1 MKNQKMKETL
11 RQISKKAGALV
22 LATAIVLGGGTYVYN
37 QQNPVPELVT
47 YIDEDSVVQIQED
60 ETPLASPKVTKS
72 TKTTKSTK
80 KISLKSAASKT
91 YAQKGK
97 TTTKKKTT
105 KTKSAKKTV
114 TTVTVTVTS
123 ITNNYKKGSKI
134 NTQVTTVKTTVTK
147 TTVTNTAAPVTT
159 PVTDGTVAVTQIA
172 PAADKRVLNAFQKL
186 GFQVVIQ
193 SNVPYS
199 GLCDA
204 ETRTITLKQADE
216 TVYHELGHF
225 LAFIAGLQGVDR
237 HLYEAGAVDGIK
249 NRWQELWYITLP
261 SMKSMLMFGAVQ
273 AITGAFGFGAIVD
286 ALCGNPSVDYCAWTL
301 THHLNEYMT
310 TRFEFGYASAIS
322 LVLFLLCFGSNIAV
336 QKFLSKVG
344 Q

>member
-1 MKNQKMKETL
+1 MKNQKVKETL

-114 TTVTVTVTS
+114 TTETVTVTS

-147 TTVTNTAAPVTT
+147 TTVTNTAAPVTA

-225 LAFIAGLQGVDR
+225 LAFVAGNIDTSAAFQQIFQN
-237 HLYEAGAVDGIK
+237 E
-249 NRWQELWYITLP
+249 
-261 SMKSMLMFGAVQ
+261 KSKYTAY
-273 AITGAFGFGAIVD
+273 D
-286 ALCGNPSVDYCAWTL
+286 K
-301 THHLNEYMT
+301 
-310 TRFEFGYASAIS
+310 GYALQNSAEYFAQSFRDYTENPAALKASRPQTYAAIQQALS
-322 LVLFLLCFGSNIAV
+322 RVTDAQVANLLRVYRAV
-336 QKFLSKVG
+336 WG
-344 Q
+344 N

>member
-80 KISLKSAASKT
+80 KISLKSASSRT
-91 YAQKGK
+91 YTQKGK

-105 KTKSAKKTV
+105 KIKSAKKTV
-114 TTVTVTVTS
+114 TTETVTVTS

-147 TTVTNTAAPVTT
+147 TTVTNTAEPVTT
-159 PVTDGTVAVTQIA
+159 PVTNGTVAVTQIA

-199 GLCDA
+199 GLFAADKA
-204 ETRTITLKQADE
+204 TITLKEADAD
-216 TVYHELGHF
+216 VAYHELGHF
-225 LAFIAGLQGVDR
+225 LAFIAGNVDR
-237 HLYEAGAVDGIK
+237 SSAFQQIFQNEKSKYTAYDKGYVLQNSEEYFAQSFRDYTENPAALKASRPQTYAAIQQALSRVTDAQVANVLRIYGASWGI
-249 NRWQELWYITLP
+249 N
-261 SMKSMLMFGAVQ
+261 
-273 AITGAFGFGAIVD
+273 
-286 ALCGNPSVDYCAWTL
+286 
-301 THHLNEYMT
+301 
-310 TRFEFGYASAIS
+310 
-322 LVLFLLCFGSNIAV
+322 
-336 QKFLSKVG
+336 
-344 Q
+344 

>member
-186 GFQVVIQ
+186 GFQVIIQ
-193 SNVPYS
+193 SGVPYS

-225 LAFIAGLQGVDR
+225 LAFVAGNIDTSAAFQQIFQNEKSKYTAYDKGYVLQNSAEYFAQSFWDYTKNPAALKASRPQTYAAIQQALSRVTDAQVANLLR
-237 HLYEAGAVDGIK
+237 VYRAV
-249 NRWQELWYITLP
+249 W
-261 SMKSMLMFGAVQ
+261 
-273 AITGAFGFGAIVD
+273 
-286 ALCGNPSVDYCAWTL
+286 GN
-301 THHLNEYMT
+301 
-310 TRFEFGYASAIS
+310 
-322 LVLFLLCFGSNIAV
+322 
-336 QKFLSKVG
+336 
-344 Q
+344 

>member
-80 KISLKSAASKT
+80 KISLKSASSRT
-91 YAQKGK
+91 YTQKGK

-105 KTKSAKKTV
+105 KIKSAQKTV
-114 TTVTVTVTS
+114 TTETVTVTS

-159 PVTDGTVAVTQIA
+159 PVTNGTVAVTQIA

-199 GLCDA
+199 GLFAADKA
-204 ETRTITLKQADE
+204 TITLKEADAG
-216 TVYHELGHF
+216 VAYHELGHF
-225 LAFIAGLQGVDR
+225 LAFIAGNVDR
-237 HLYEAGAVDGIK
+237 SSAFQQIFQNEKSKYTAYDKGYVLQNSEEYFAQSFRDYTENPAALKASRPQTYAAIQQALSRVTDAQVANVLRIYGARWGI
-249 NRWQELWYITLP
+249 N
-261 SMKSMLMFGAVQ
+261 
-273 AITGAFGFGAIVD
+273 
-286 ALCGNPSVDYCAWTL
+286 
-301 THHLNEYMT
+301 
-310 TRFEFGYASAIS
+310 
-322 LVLFLLCFGSNIAV
+322 
-336 QKFLSKVG
+336 
-344 Q
+344 

>member
-1 MKNQKMKETL
+1 MKNQEMKETL

-114 TTVTVTVTS
+114 TTETVTVTS

-147 TTVTNTAAPVTT
+147 TTVTNTAEPVTT
-159 PVTDGTVAVTQIA
+159 PVTNGTVAVTQIA

-193 SNVPYS
+193 SDVPYS

-204 ETRTITLKQADE
+204 KTRTITLKQADAD
-216 TVYHELGHF
+216 VAYHELGHF
-225 LAFIAGLQGVDR
+225 LAFIAGNVDR
-237 HLYEAGAVDGIK
+237 SSAFQQIFQNE
-249 NRWQELWYITLP
+249 
-261 SMKSMLMFGAVQ
+261 KSKYTAY
-273 AITGAFGFGAIVD
+273 D
-286 ALCGNPSVDYCAWTL
+286 K
-301 THHLNEYMT
+301 
-310 TRFEFGYASAIS
+310 GYALQNSAEYFAQSFRDYTENPAALKASRPQTYAAIQQALS
-322 LVLFLLCFGSNIAV
+322 RVTDAQVANLLRVYRAV
-336 QKFLSKVG
+336 WG
-344 Q
+344 N

>member
-80 KISLKSAASKT
+80 KISLKSASSRT
-91 YAQKGK
+91 YTQKGK

-105 KTKSAKKTV
+105 KIKSAKKTV
-114 TTVTVTVTS
+114 TTETVTVTS

-159 PVTDGTVAVTQIA
+159 PVTNGTVAVTQIA

-199 GLCDA
+199 GLFAADKA
-204 ETRTITLKQADE
+204 TITLKQADAD
-216 TVYHELGHF
+216 VAYHELGHF
-225 LAFIAGLQGVDR
+225 LAFIAGNVDR
-237 HLYEAGAVDGIK
+237 SSAFQQIFQNEKSKYTAYDKGYVLQNSEEYFAQSFRDYTKNPAALKASRPQTYAAIQQALSRVTDAQVANLLRVYRAV
-249 NRWQELWYITLP
+249 W
-261 SMKSMLMFGAVQ
+261 
-273 AITGAFGFGAIVD
+273 
-286 ALCGNPSVDYCAWTL
+286 GN
-301 THHLNEYMT
+301 
-310 TRFEFGYASAIS
+310 
-322 LVLFLLCFGSNIAV
+322 
-336 QKFLSKVG
+336 
-344 Q
+344 

>member
-225 LAFIAGLQGVDR
+225 LAFVAGNIDTSAAFQQIFQNEKSKYTAYDKGYVLQNSAEYFAQSFWDYTKNPAALKASRPQTYAAIQQALSRVTDAQVANLLR
-237 HLYEAGAVDGIK
+237 VYRAV
-249 NRWQELWYITLP
+249 W
-261 SMKSMLMFGAVQ
+261 
-273 AITGAFGFGAIVD
+273 
-286 ALCGNPSVDYCAWTL
+286 GN
-301 THHLNEYMT
+301 
-310 TRFEFGYASAIS
+310 
-322 LVLFLLCFGSNIAV
+322 
-336 QKFLSKVG
+336 
-344 Q
+344 

>member
-47 YIDEDSVVQIQED
+47 YVDEDSVVQIQED
-60 ETPLASPKVTKS
+60 ETPLASPQVTKS

-80 KISLKSAASKT
+80 KIPLKSASSRT
-91 YAQKGK
+91 YTQKGK

-114 TTVTVTVTS
+114 TTTTVTVTS

-134 NTQVTTVKTTVTK
+134 KTQVTTVKTTITK
-147 TTVTNTAAPVTT
+147 TTVTNTAAPTTTRPIT
-159 PVTDGTVAVTQIA
+159 PVTNGTVAVTQIA

-193 SNVPYS
+193 SDVPYS

-204 ETRTITLKQADE
+204 KTRTITLKQADAD
-216 TVYHELGHF
+216 VAYHELGHF
-225 LAFIAGLQGVDR
+225 LAFIAGNVDR
-237 HLYEAGAVDGIK
+237 SSAFQQIFQNE
-249 NRWQELWYITLP
+249 
-261 SMKSMLMFGAVQ
+261 KSKYTAY
-273 AITGAFGFGAIVD
+273 D
-286 ALCGNPSVDYCAWTL
+286 K
-301 THHLNEYMT
+301 
-310 TRFEFGYASAIS
+310 GYALQNSAEYFAQSFRDYTKNPAALKASRPQTYAAIQQALS
-322 LVLFLLCFGSNIAV
+322 RVTDAQVANLLRVYRAV
-336 QKFLSKVG
+336 WG
-344 Q
+344 N

>member
-114 TTVTVTVTS
+114 TTETVTVTS

-147 TTVTNTAAPVTT
+147 TTVTNTTVTNTAEPVTT
-159 PVTDGTVAVTQIA
+159 PVTNGTVAVTQIA

-193 SNVPYS
+193 SGVPYS

-225 LAFIAGLQGVDR
+225 LAFVAGNIDTSAAFQQIFQNEKSKYTAYDKGYVLQNSEEYFAQSFRDYTENPAALKASRPQTYAAIQQALSRVTDAQVANLLR
-237 HLYEAGAVDGIK
+237 VYRAV
-249 NRWQELWYITLP
+249 W
-261 SMKSMLMFGAVQ
+261 
-273 AITGAFGFGAIVD
+273 
-286 ALCGNPSVDYCAWTL
+286 GN
-301 THHLNEYMT
+301 
-310 TRFEFGYASAIS
+310 
-322 LVLFLLCFGSNIAV
+322 
-336 QKFLSKVG
+336 
-344 Q
+344 

>member
-47 YIDEDSVVQIQED
+47 YVDEDGTVEIQEE
-60 ETPLASPKVTKS
+60 ETPLAAPKVTKS
-72 TKTTKSTK
+72 IKTTKSTK
-80 KISLKSAASKT
+80 KISLKSAAAKT

-105 KTKSAKKTV
+105 KTKSSTS
-114 TTVTVTVTS
+114 TTTTETVTVTS
-123 ITNNYKKGSKI
+123 VTNNYKKGSKI

-147 TTVTNTAAPVTT
+147 TVTSTAKPTTATPTTTVK
-159 PVTDGTVAVTQIA
+159 DGTVAVTQIA

-186 GFQVVIQ
+186 GFQVVIK
-193 SNVPYS
+193 SSVPYS

-204 ETRTITLKQADE
+204 RTRTLTLKQADA

-225 LAFIAGLQGVDR
+225 LAFVAGNVDTSAAFQQIFNNEKSKYTAFNKAYVLQNSSEYFAESFR
-237 HLYEAGAVDGIK
+237 NYTENPAALKASRPQTYAAI
-249 NRWQELWYITLP
+249 Q
-261 SMKSMLMFGAVQ
+261 Q
-273 AITGAFGFGAIVD
+273 A
-286 ALCGNPSVDYCAWTL
+286 
-301 THHLNEYMT
+301 
-310 TRFEFGYASAIS
+310 
-322 LVLFLLCFGSNIAV
+322 
-336 QKFLSKVG
+336 LSKVTDTQIANLLRVYG
-344 Q
+344 AVWGK

>member
-114 TTVTVTVTS
+114 TTETVTVTS

-147 TTVTNTAAPVTT
+147 TTVTNTAAPVTA

-225 LAFIAGLQGVDR
+225 LAFVAGNIDTSAAFQQIFQNEKSKYTAYDKGYVLQNSAEYFAQSFRDYTENPAALKASRPQTYAAIQQALSRVTDAQVANLLR
-237 HLYEAGAVDGIK
+237 VYRAV
-249 NRWQELWYITLP
+249 W
-261 SMKSMLMFGAVQ
+261 
-273 AITGAFGFGAIVD
+273 
-286 ALCGNPSVDYCAWTL
+286 GN
-301 THHLNEYMT
+301 
-310 TRFEFGYASAIS
+310 
-322 LVLFLLCFGSNIAV
+322 
-336 QKFLSKVG
+336 
-344 Q
+344 

>member
-37 QQNPVPELVT
+37 QQKPVPELVT
-47 YIDEDSVVQIQED
+47 YVDEDSVVQIQED
-60 ETPLASPKVTKS
+60 ETPLASPQVTKS

-80 KISLKSAASKT
+80 KIPLKSASSRT
-91 YAQKGK
+91 YTQKGK

-114 TTVTVTVTS
+114 TTTTVTVTS

-134 NTQVTTVKTTVTK
+134 KTQVTTVKTTITK
-147 TTVTNTAAPVTT
+147 TTVTNTAAPTTTRPITHVTN
-159 PVTDGTVAVTQIA
+159 GTVAVTQIA

-204 ETRTITLKQADE
+204 QTRTITLKQADE

-225 LAFIAGLQGVDR
+225 LAFIAGNIDTSAAFQQIFQNEKSKYTAYDKGYVLQNSAEYFAQSFRDYTENPAALKASRPQTYAAIQQALSRVTDAQIANLLR
-237 HLYEAGAVDGIK
+237 VYGA
-249 NRWQELWYITLP
+249 RW
-261 SMKSMLMFGAVQ
+261 
-273 AITGAFGFGAIVD
+273 
-286 ALCGNPSVDYCAWTL
+286 GN
-301 THHLNEYMT
+301 
-310 TRFEFGYASAIS
+310 
-322 LVLFLLCFGSNIAV
+322 
-336 QKFLSKVG
+336 
-344 Q
+344 

>member
-1 MKNQKMKETL
+1 MKNQEMKETL

-80 KISLKSAASKT
+80 KISLKSASSRT
-91 YAQKGK
+91 YTQKGK

-105 KTKSAKKTV
+105 KIKSAKKTV
-114 TTVTVTVTS
+114 TTETVTVTS

-147 TTVTNTAAPVTT
+147 TTVTNTTVTNTAEPVTT
-159 PVTDGTVAVTQIA
+159 PVTNGTVAVTQIA

-193 SNVPYS
+193 SDVPYS

-204 ETRTITLKQADE
+204 KTRTITLKQADAD
-216 TVYHELGHF
+216 VAYHELGHF
-225 LAFIAGLQGVDR
+225 LAFIAGNVDR
-237 HLYEAGAVDGIK
+237 SSAFQQIFQNE
-249 NRWQELWYITLP
+249 
-261 SMKSMLMFGAVQ
+261 KSKYTAY
-273 AITGAFGFGAIVD
+273 D
-286 ALCGNPSVDYCAWTL
+286 K
-301 THHLNEYMT
+301 
-310 TRFEFGYASAIS
+310 GYALQNSAEYFAQSFRDYTKNPAALKASRPQTYAAIQQALS
-322 LVLFLLCFGSNIAV
+322 RVTDAQVANVLRIYGASWGIN
-336 QKFLSKVG
+336 
-344 Q
+344 

>member
-80 KISLKSAASKT
+80 KNSLKSASSRT
-91 YAQKGK
+91 YARKGK

-105 KTKSAKKTV
+105 KIKSAKKTV
-114 TTVTVTVTS
+114 TTETVTVTS

-147 TTVTNTAAPVTT
+147 TTVTNTTVTNTAEPVTT
-159 PVTDGTVAVTQIA
+159 PVTNGTVAVTQIA

-225 LAFIAGLQGVDR
+225 LAFVAGNIDTSAAFQQIFQNEKSKYTAYDKGYVLQNSAEYFAQSFRDYTENPAALKASRPQTYAAIQQALSRVTDAQVANLLR
-237 HLYEAGAVDGIK
+237 VYRAV
-249 NRWQELWYITLP
+249 W
-261 SMKSMLMFGAVQ
+261 
-273 AITGAFGFGAIVD
+273 
-286 ALCGNPSVDYCAWTL
+286 GN
-301 THHLNEYMT
+301 
-310 TRFEFGYASAIS
+310 
-322 LVLFLLCFGSNIAV
+322 
-336 QKFLSKVG
+336 
-344 Q
+344 

>member
-60 ETPLASPKVTKS
+60 ETPLASPQVTKS

-91 YAQKGK
+91 YTQKGK

-105 KTKSAKKTV
+105 KIKSAKKTV
-114 TTVTVTVTS
+114 TTETVTVTS

-147 TTVTNTAAPVTT
+147 TTVTNTAEPVTT
-159 PVTDGTVAVTQIA
+159 PVTNGTVAVTQIA

-186 GFQVVIQ
+186 GFQVIIQ
-193 SNVPYS
+193 SGVPYS

-225 LAFIAGLQGVDR
+225 LAFVAGNIDTSAAFQQIFQNEKSKYTAYDKGYVLQNSAEYFAQSFRDYTENPAALKASRPQTYAAIQQALSRVTDAQVANLLR
-237 HLYEAGAVDGIK
+237 VYRAV
-249 NRWQELWYITLP
+249 W
-261 SMKSMLMFGAVQ
+261 
-273 AITGAFGFGAIVD
+273 
-286 ALCGNPSVDYCAWTL
+286 GN
-301 THHLNEYMT
+301 
-310 TRFEFGYASAIS
+310 
-322 LVLFLLCFGSNIAV
+322 
-336 QKFLSKVG
+336 
-344 Q
+344 

>member
-80 KISLKSAASKT
+80 KISLKSASSRT
-91 YAQKGK
+91 YTQKGK

-105 KTKSAKKTV
+105 KIKSAKKTV
-114 TTVTVTVTS
+114 TTETVTVTS

-147 TTVTNTAAPVTT
+147 TTVTNTAEPTTTRPIT
-159 PVTDGTVAVTQIA
+159 PVTNGTVAVTQIA

-199 GLCDA
+199 GLFAADKA
-204 ETRTITLKQADE
+204 TITLKEADAG
-216 TVYHELGHF
+216 VAYHELGHF
-225 LAFIAGLQGVDR
+225 LAFIAGNVDR
-237 HLYEAGAVDGIK
+237 SSAFQQIFQNEKSKYTAYDKGYVLQNSEEYFAQSFRDYTENPAALKASRPQTYAAIQQALSRVTDAQVANLLRVYRAV
-249 NRWQELWYITLP
+249 W
-261 SMKSMLMFGAVQ
+261 
-273 AITGAFGFGAIVD
+273 
-286 ALCGNPSVDYCAWTL
+286 GN
-301 THHLNEYMT
+301 
-310 TRFEFGYASAIS
+310 
-322 LVLFLLCFGSNIAV
+322 
-336 QKFLSKVG
+336 
-344 Q
+344 